1 MITEN
6 SPTQNDFHF
15 TEILDNTLPYRIVG
29 YAAGSCPDSLHP
41 YGYTPPTGWKVSSCT
56 WMPPGSHGVAV
67 GMPTVLISCEKI
79 NVNVDEGVD
88 TMSALYPKP
97 SENTIVQG
105 KAYTIPGV
113 EGFYIEQPNGMR
125 YAVYG
130 ITLANID
137 YPEGIE
143 VIAKLRLSP
152 VYEDIIDVD
161 QWGYIGELINIRK
174 AADTV
179 TPPMDISKNM
189 FFVVGAAIASVLLI
203 GGTIWANRR

>member
-1 MITEN
+1 
-6 SPTQNDFHF
+6 
-15 TEILDNTLPYRIVG
+15 
-29 YAAGSCPDSLHP
+29 
-41 YGYTPPTGWKVSSCT
+41 
-56 WMPPGSHGVAV
+56 MPPGSHGVAV